1 MKLLSAGN
9 HVEDVEVLRLLTLS
23 AFIAGITPDTHTHTH
38 THTHWF
44 NTPSLQVA
52 ALLTSASLA
61 AARVRHTPAGG
72 HVVFDLTLPVNT
84 EAGVAVGAGDRHP
97 RIETVAVVQTR
108 GF

>member
-1 MKLLSAGN
+1 MELLSAGN
-9 HVEDVEVLRLLTLS
+9 HVEDVEVLRLLALS
-23 AFIAGITPDTHTHTH
+23 AFVAGITPDTHTHTH
-38 THTHWF
+38 THTGL
-44 NTPSLQVA
+44 TPRLCRIA

-61 AARVRHTPAGG
+61 AARARHTPAGG

-97 RIETVAVVQTR
+97 GVETAAVVQTR